1 MLVGFLILDI
11 LLTYLGFPTLPLLL
25 IPVCVVF
32 ILSFPLGFEI
42 WGGLR
47 SFLIHRFG
55 KRLSQ
60 RFAACLGIGL
70 ALSSLSIHALTLIK
84 IIPLWGFIIAPF
96 LQGFGL
102 SLARQTPSY
111 YQSLF
116 LEYERRELVE
126 RLDGVAKKHKI
137 DPKSNDAMRELDRL
151 VMQTEAVGI
160 IEREHY
166 KRQKPWVWEDLRKR
180 WRAEEVR
187 AVSDVFTMW
196 TEIVQLRTLIRE
208 ELRRRTGFGF
218 IPERE
223 SLFVVMSRLPESYGE
238 VVSQVMKLKEYI
250 DDFDS
255 KALKRVTGRTSRQ
268 GSKSLRTLLR
278 HLGITA
284 DRDPSEIWRRLREI
298 RHGLAH
304 PDPKGHSHKFI
315 DALVSLELEPDS
327 FYYEPKRSWSKI
339 SKAYCESL
347 KILADCLDMERGSD

>member
-1 MLVGFLILDI
+1 M
-11 LLTYLGFPTLPLLL
+11 
-25 IPVCVVF
+25 
-32 ILSFPLGFEI
+32 
-42 WGGLR
+42 
-47 SFLIHRFG
+47 
-55 KRLSQ
+55 
-60 RFAACLGIGL
+60 GL
-70 ALSSLSIHALTLIK
+70 ALCSFSIYALTSIGIVPVWG
-84 IIPLWGFIIAPF
+84 IITAPF

-126 RLDGVAKKHKI
+126 RLDGVAKKHRI
-137 DPKSNDAMRELDRL
+137 DPKSNDAMGELDRL

-180 WRAEEVR
+180 WRAEDFR

-196 TEIVQLRTLIRE
+196 TEIVQVRTLVRE
-208 ELRRRTGFGF
+208 ELRRRTGYGF

-223 SLFVVMSRLPESYGE
+223 SLFVGMSRLPESYGE

-255 KALKRVTGRTSRQ
+255 EALKRVTGKTSRQ
-268 GSKSLRTLLR
+268 GSKSLRTLMK

-284 DRDPSEIWRRLREI
+284 DRDPSRIWWQLREI

-304 PDPKGHSHKFI
+304 PDPKGHTHKFVR
-315 DALVSLELEPDS
+315 ALESLKLEPDS
-327 FYYEPKRSWSKI
+327 FYYEPKRSWAKI
-339 SKAYCESL
+339 TMAYRESL
-347 KILADCLDMERGSD
+347 LILADCLNVNRGSD